1 MIKHFDPYDKLIE
14 LEIRLGLLENYT
26 KELQVAQ
33 IQTTN
38 LLKEQ
43 NRIIKQLQI
52 NESALDQALGE
63 IALKISR

>member
-14 LEIRLGLLENYT
+14 LEVRLGLLENYT

-38 LLKEQ
+38 LLKDQ
-43 NRIIKQLQI
+43 NRIIKQLQV

-63 IALKISR
+63 LLFKNK

>member
-1 MIKHFDPYDKLIE
+1 MIKHWDPYDKLIE
-14 LEIRLGLLENYT
+14 LEVRLGLLENYT

-43 NRIIKQLQI
+43 SRIIRQLQI

-63 IALKISR
+63 IVLKLPK